1 MSGFLLDTNVI
12 SELTKDAPDSRV
24 MAFLNEQPDLWLAAV
39 VIHEL
44 DFGIQLMPEGRRKEQ
59 LRTAQET
66 VVNEYVDRILPL
78 GQIEAE
84 IAATLR
90 AAARRA
96 GKTVYADAL
105 IAGTAK
111 AHNLIVATRNGR
123 DFEDMEVGI
132 VNPWLWESAANP
144 AE

>member
-12 SELTKDAPDSRV
+12 SEMTKDAPDSRV
-24 MAFLNEQPDLWLAAV
+24 VAFLNEQPDLWLAAV

-44 DFGIQLMPEGRRKEQ
+44 EFGIQLMPDGRRKEQ
-59 LRTAQET
+59 LRTVQDT
-66 VVNEYVDRILPL
+66 VVNEYADRIIPM
-78 GQIEAE
+78 GRIEAE
-84 IAATLR
+84 IAAMLR

-111 AHNLIVATRNGR
+111 AHNLIIATRNVR
-123 DFEDMEVGI
+123 DFEGMEVEI
-132 VNPWLWESAANP
+132 INPWL
-144 AE
+144 

>member
-24 MAFLNEQPDLWLAAV
+24 VAFLNEQPDLWMAAV

-44 DFGIQLMPEGRRKEQ
+44 EFGIQLLPDGRRKEQ

-66 VVNEYVDRILPL
+66 VVNEYADRIIPM
-78 GQIEAE
+78 GRIEAE
-84 IAATLR
+84 TAAMLR

-111 AHNLIVATRNGR
+111 AHNLIIATRNGR
-123 DFEDMEVGI
+123 DFEGMEVEI
-132 VNPWLWESAANP
+132 INPWLWESRA
-144 AE
+144 

>member
-24 MAFLNEQPDLWLAAV
+24 VAFLNEQPDLWLAAV

-44 DFGIQLMPEGRRKEQ
+44 EFGIQLMPDGRRKEQ
-59 LRTAQET
+59 LRTVQDT
-66 VVNEYVDRILPL
+66 VVNEYADRIIPM
-78 GQIEAE
+78 GRIEAE
-84 IAATLR
+84 IAAMLR

-111 AHNLIVATRNGR
+111 AHNLIIATRNVR
-123 DFEDMEVGI
+123 DFEGMEVEI
-132 VNPWLWESAANP
+132 INPWLWESGA
-144 AE
+144 

>member
-12 SELTKDAPDSRV
+12 SEMTKDAPDSRV
-24 MAFLNEQPDLWLAAV
+24 VAFLNEQPDLWLAAV

-44 DFGIQLMPEGRRKEQ
+44 EFGIQLMPDGRRKEQ
-59 LRTAQET
+59 LRTVQDT
-66 VVNEYVDRILPL
+66 VVNEYADRIIPL
-78 GQIEAE
+78 GRIEAE
-84 IAATLR
+84 IAAMLR

-111 AHNLIVATRNGR
+111 AHNLIIATRNVR
-123 DFEDMEVGI
+123 DFEGMEVEI
-132 VNPWLWESAANP
+132 INPWL
-144 AE
+144 